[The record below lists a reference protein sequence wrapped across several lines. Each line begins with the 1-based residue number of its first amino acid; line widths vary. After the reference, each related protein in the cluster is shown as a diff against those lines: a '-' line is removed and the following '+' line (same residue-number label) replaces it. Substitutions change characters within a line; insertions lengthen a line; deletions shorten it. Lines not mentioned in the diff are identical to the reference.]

1 MTEWTDILSQ
11 LGRDRYQTTGNK
23 WVNPQSESVDTESI
37 TISDKPDTSQKI
49 HFPKIKKQMRKKT
62 PSTQSIRDRV
72 SEKSVLLSDKLGCR
86 GHK

>member
-37 TISDKPDTSQKI
+37 TISDKPDTSQTI
-49 HFPKIKKQMRKKT
+49 HFPKIKKQVRKKT